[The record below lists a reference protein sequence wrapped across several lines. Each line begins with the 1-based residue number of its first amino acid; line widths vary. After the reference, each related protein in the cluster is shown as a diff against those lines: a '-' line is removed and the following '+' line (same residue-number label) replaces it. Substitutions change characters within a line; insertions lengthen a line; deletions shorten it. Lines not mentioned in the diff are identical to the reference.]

1 MLSVCLSVP
10 VLVVGAL
17 SIPLWL
23 WVSLGWAG
31 EDPVQ
36 GCVCTHN
43 GRWLLAKA
51 ARDKGRR
58 VRGEDKEDKVWGNA
72 STKNSKSMMEGTGLE
87 GH

>member
-1 MLSVCLSVP
+1 M
-10 VLVVGAL
+10 
-17 SIPLWL
+17 
-23 WVSLGWAG
+23 
-31 EDPVQ
+31 Q

-72 STKNSKSMMEGTGLE
+72 STKNSKNVMEGTGLE